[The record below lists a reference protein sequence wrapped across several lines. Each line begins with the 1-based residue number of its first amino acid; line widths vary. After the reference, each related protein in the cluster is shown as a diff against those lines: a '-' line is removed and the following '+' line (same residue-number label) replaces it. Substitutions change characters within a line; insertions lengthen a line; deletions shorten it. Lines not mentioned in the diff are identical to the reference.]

1 MGKPACPYCDSMHLR
16 RSRRRNLFERVV
28 LRIISARPYRCLSC
42 NRRFYGG
49 SRLHSAEQTELS
61 LEVSARWGAV
71 ALAVFF
77 AVPVVLGARLLR
89 DTVSP
94 GNSARTASVVAEPSP
109 LPVRLTPAIP
119 AASKPALRLAL
130 GELREMAGEPLLL
143 VQGAAQRTP
152 VGALQVTG
160 SVSVGGTPTTAET
173 TVFVGDVIRTGADG
187 AARITV
193 AGSGTLILSAQTE
206 LALSGAPRYLATLR
220 GGVLG
225 IYSLTGARNFQV
237 RVGNYL
243 VVPAPDAPATAE
255 VRLAADGSAE
265 VACQS
270 GSVGVIA
277 LEGEDVLFLRP
288 GQTARITAAGTLAQ
302 PQAPAPTQPPP
313 PGPTGGGGGKGK
325 GVIIAV
331 LVGGGA
337 AGAALA
343 LGRGKKQAPSMSPS
357 VP

>member
-1 MGKPACPYCDSMHLR
+1 MGKPTCPFCEGTNLR

-28 LRIISARPYRCLSC
+28 LRLVSARPYRCLSC

-49 SRLHSAEQTELS
+49 SRPYSTEQTELS

-77 AVPVVLGARLLR
+77 AVPLVLGARLLR
-89 DTVSP
+89 DSVSP
-94 GNSARTASVVAEPSP
+94 GNSTRSVPAVAAPSP
-109 LPVRLTPAIP
+109 LPVRFAPAIQP
-119 AASKPALRLAL
+119 APKPALRLAF
-130 GELREMAGEPLLL
+130 GAPRETAGEQLLRL
-143 VQGAAQRTP
+143 QGAAQRTP

-160 SVSVGGTPTTAET
+160 PVLVSGTPTTAET

-193 AGSGTLILSAQTE
+193 AGSGTLILSGQTE

-255 VRLAADGSAE
+255 VRLAADGSAQIT
-265 VACQS
+265 CQS

-277 LEGEDVLFLRP
+277 LEGEEVLFLRP
-288 GQTARITAAGTLAQ
+288 GQTARITAAGTLA
-302 PQAPAPTQPPP
+302 PPEAPAPTQPPP
-313 PGPTGGGGGKGK
+313 PGPRAGGGVNK
-325 GVIIAV
+325 GVVIAIV
-331 LVGGGA
+331 VGGGA

-343 LGRGKKQAPSMSPS
+343 LSRKKEAAPISPS

>member
-16 RSRRRNLFERVV
+16 RSRHRNLFERVV
-28 LRIISARPYRCLSC
+28 LRLISSRPYRCLSC
-42 NRRFYGG
+42 NRRFYGD
-49 SRLHSAEQTELS
+49 SRPHSAEQTESS

-94 GNSARTASVVAEPSP
+94 GGSTRTASVVVEPSP
-109 LPVRLTPAIP
+109 LPVRFAPAVSP
-119 AASKPALRLAL
+119 APKPALRLAL
-130 GELREMAGEPLLL
+130 RAPREMTGEPLLL

-255 VRLAADGSAE
+255 VRLVADGSAE
-265 VACQS
+265 IACQS

-277 LEGEDVLFLRP
+277 LEGEDVLFLRS
-288 GQTARITAAGTLAQ
+288 GQTARITSAGTLAQ
-302 PQAPAPTQPPP
+302 PEAPAPTQPPP
-313 PGPTGGGGGKGK
+313 PGPSGGGGGKNK

-343 LGRGKKQAPSMSPS
+343 LSRKKEAAPMSPS